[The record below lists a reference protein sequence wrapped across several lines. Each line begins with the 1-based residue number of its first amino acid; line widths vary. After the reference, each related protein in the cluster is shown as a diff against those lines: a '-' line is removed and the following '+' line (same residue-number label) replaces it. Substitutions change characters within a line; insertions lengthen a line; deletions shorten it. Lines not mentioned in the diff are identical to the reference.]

1 MKFTVAFLA
10 LGVTP
15 AFSYLASLEKSNV
28 APAAGTTNV
37 PYYFTSGTDT
47 KPAAEAS
54 SGIKSYLDALTSSP
68 AAGAPS
74 GAGMTGY
81 LDALPA
87 NSAGVS
93 SGRGIGS
100 YAETLNVAGAAA
112 AAPAAPAAPVAPA
125 PASFESGGN
134 VAATSASYM
143 EALGASSTS
152 SISGAG
158 MSSYLDAL
166 PRAASRTA
174 GAGIITH
181 VNAIPAANVA
191 AGGAGIQSYTDALNP
206 GSVPS
211 KGSWAPGASS
221 SKPAFAIG
229 SVSGSFDFS
238 FEADAAIL
246 QKIAAAGGRK
256 VVLSGIVE
264 SVTYK

>member
-28 APAAGTTNV
+28 APSAGTANV
-37 PYYFTSGTDT
+37 PYYFTTDA

-54 SGIKSYLDALTSSP
+54 SGIKSYLDALGSSP
-68 AAGAPS
+68 VAGAPS

-93 SGRGIGS
+93 AGSGISS
-100 YAETLNVAGAAA
+100 YAETLNAAGAAA
-112 AAPAAPAAPVAPA
+112 AVAPAAPAAPMAPA
-125 PASFESGGN
+125 PVSFESGGN
-134 VAATSASYM
+134 VAVTSASYM